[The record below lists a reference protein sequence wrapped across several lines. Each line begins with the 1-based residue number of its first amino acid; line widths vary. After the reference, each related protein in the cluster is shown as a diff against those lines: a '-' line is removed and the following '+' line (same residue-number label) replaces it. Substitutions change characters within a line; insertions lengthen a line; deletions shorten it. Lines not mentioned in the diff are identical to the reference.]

1 MSASIAQRLAQ
12 LSVESAEERYEEAME
27 VAEASK
33 EEGMESVSDMV
44 EHAEKAEEVAEQ
56 LEELA
61 EKAEEVADEDKAY
74 LLNEVSTEAFSMVY
88 ANIMKT
94 NNLQMAATSFE
105 SAQTHQ
111 EKMLGL
117 AKDARGVVMHVR
129 QYQDQV
135 LDFSPEGKILSFIR
149 QDKAKLDK
157 AMAELRSDSLNNEQ
171 QENLKQNGAQI
182 TRQSIVK
189 FLQKNGKPVTN
200 FTDEVKADAAAI
212 LQGHKQVE
220 DMLSTL
226 EKFVKDDKAGAT
238 LPAVTF
244 ALEGKPLMGNRAF
257 GTSGASSAVKSMNK
271 SFLKSLGW
279 AFLTSIG
286 YGLVAGFATVIV
298 FTIPGVAPAVRGSAA
313 AMAAVGNATR
323 AAQLTGAV
331 KGAMRGVTK
340 AEQATLNFDGYQ
352 SIVQELGKLENA
364 LNRDRFLEKVDSI
377 RKAAAQ
383 MENKPEGLSATLGG
397 LSKLYEG
404 VYGHA
409 FYLITN
415 VADMFKTLK

>member
-12 LSVESAEERYEEAME
+12 LSVESAEDRYEEAME

-135 LDFSPEGKILSFIR
+135 LDFSPEGKFLSFLR
-149 QDKAKLDK
+149 RDKALIKKSFATLL
-157 AMAELRSDSLNNEQ
+157 ELEQNVKSLGEVVPNVE
-171 QENLKQNGAQI
+171 LIG
-182 TRQSIVK
+182 
-189 FLQKNGKPVTN
+189 KNTQAAVMRDGKPVS
-200 FTDEVKADAAAI
+200 DVSAEVIKDIQLI
-212 LQGHKQVE
+212 LKSKQTIE
-220 DMLSTL
+220 SNLSKVL
-226 EKFVKDDKAGAT
+226 QFVKSDPSSDATPPALTMPELFGEPLLGNRKVGAGDKASQTNVKSVYGETVWAKSTGVAKALRFILAVGVTGGTAIQLYFKGRGDQAAMNEAGTKINFGDIGRLTAEFRKLESILGRENPADERLKEISSNGGDDTKFKKAT
-238 LPAVTF
+238 IKRAISQLYQQEEMLYEHALFLLNAVTSM
-244 ALEGKPLMGNRAF
+244 LKH
-257 GTSGASSAVKSMNK
+257 TQKKSK
-271 SFLKSLGW
+271 
-279 AFLTSIG
+279 
-286 YGLVAGFATVIV
+286 
-298 FTIPGVAPAVRGSAA
+298 
-313 AMAAVGNATR
+313 
-323 AAQLTGAV
+323 
-331 KGAMRGVTK
+331 
-340 AEQATLNFDGYQ
+340 
-352 SIVQELGKLENA
+352 
-364 LNRDRFLEKVDSI
+364 
-377 RKAAAQ
+377 
-383 MENKPEGLSATLGG
+383 
-397 LSKLYEG
+397 
-404 VYGHA
+404 
-409 FYLITN
+409 
-415 VADMFKTLK
+415 